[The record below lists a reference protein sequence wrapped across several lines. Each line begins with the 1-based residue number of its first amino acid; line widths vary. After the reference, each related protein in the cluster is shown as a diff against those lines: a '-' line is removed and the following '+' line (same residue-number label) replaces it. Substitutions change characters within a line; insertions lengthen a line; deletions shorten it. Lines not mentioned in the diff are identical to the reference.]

1 MHACIILGIVRWV
14 PKPRTRGWVVQK
26 PINTNLGFRCNVGVS
41 GTWFQ
46 TVLWK
51 QPKLKVRKK
60 SGSALELSRT
70 FTHILRSAL
79 CHKSYLTLHRFE
91 IHSACENL
99 ELSRTALLCCR
110 LAASRLREAARW
122 QLKSVTE
129 QTITRSPFN
138 TEIYLNG
145 DLL

>member
-1 MHACIILGIVRWV
+1 MEI
-14 PKPRTRGWVVQK
+14 
-26 PINTNLGFRCNVGVS
+26 
-41 GTWFQ
+41 
-46 TVLWK
+46 
-51 QPKLKVRKK
+51 
-60 SGSALELSRT
+60 SRT

-129 QTITRSPFN
+129 QTITKSPLN
-138 TEIYLNG
+138 TEIYLDG